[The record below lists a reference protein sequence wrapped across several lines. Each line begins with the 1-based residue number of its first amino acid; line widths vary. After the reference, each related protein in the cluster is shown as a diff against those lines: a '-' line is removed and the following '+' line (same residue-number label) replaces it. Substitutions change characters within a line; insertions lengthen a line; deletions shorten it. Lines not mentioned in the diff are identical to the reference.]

1 MSLILHC
8 GARKVDKAEV
18 LKCEAP
24 EATPT
29 HQPIEH
35 AYLIDETE
43 RLIKES
49 DLLIKD
55 EVFAM
60 TKDTMRMF
68 AMYQLESPF
77 DDYSTTVGIR
87 NSNDKTFAAGAVIGT
102 NTTVCDNLLFH
113 GEYKMQRK
121 HTKFIYEYLSELLGD
136 FVGRIPEF
144 QQNREN
150 ELELLKGSKI
160 TQDQAHRFIIEGAK
174 QKIVPPSQI
183 LNVVDEWDEP
193 GSTVKKDYSVFKEH
207 GKSLWRMQNA
217 FTTVLHNNKNIF
229 NLPEKTI
236 KLNKNLKR
244 MAA

>member
-8 GARKVDKAEV
+8 GARKTDKIEV

-24 EATPT
+24 EATST

-35 AYLIDETE
+35 SYLIEETE
-43 RLIKES
+43 RLIKKS
-49 DLLIKD
+49 DLLIKE

-68 AMYQLESPF
+68 AMYQLESPSE
-77 DDYSTTVGIR
+77 DYSTTVGIR

-113 GEYKMQRK
+113 GEYKMHRK
-121 HTKFIYEYLSELLGD
+121 HTKYIYEYLSELLEN
-136 FVGRIPEF
+136 FVGNIPEF
-144 QQNREN
+144 QMKRED

-174 QKIVPPSQI
+174 QKIIPPSQI
-183 LNVVDEWDEP
+183 LKVVDEWDNP
-193 GSTVKKDYSVFKEH
+193 GCTVKKDYSVFKEH
-207 GKSLWRMQNA
+207 GRSLWRMQNA
-217 FTTVLHNNKNIF
+217 FTTVLHSNKNIF
-229 NLPEKTI
+229 KLPEKTM
-236 KLNKNLKR
+236 KLNRNLKR
-244 MAA
+244 LTA